1 MGLVMKLRG
10 PVLVGTDL
18 TNGSEAALRDGR
30 RLADDLGSAL
40 IVCHVL
46 PEIMR
51 VRMLFPQWGGIDA
64 DFQEAISDNARAEI
78 DRQLDTVL
86 GAERGEIDVILDS
99 GTAHS
104 GLLSQAEMVGA
115 NVIVTGPG
123 RVADQVVRHALVPVF
138 VARPS
143 PRGVVIGTTDFSDPS
158 MPALATAAAEARR
171 RRSRLHLLHV
181 VDIGAYALVG
191 GGGGGMVYLGATPT
205 LGLQTLDDLRAAADI
220 RLQACFERFALDGA
234 AHALSG
240 PAASTIV
247 ERADAVGAEL
257 IVVGTHGRTGF
268 ARLTLGSTAE
278 QIIRSAPCSVLVV
291 RLSF

>member
-1 MGLVMKLRG
+1 MTLRG

-18 TNGSEAALRDGR
+18 TDASETALREGR

-64 DFQEAISDNARAEI
+64 TFQETINDKAREAIERQLTAVLGDQRDEI
-78 DRQLDTVL
+78 D
-86 GAERGEIDVILDS
+86 AILDS
-99 GTAHS
+99 GTAHA
-104 GLLSQAEMVGA
+104 GLLSQADAVGA

-123 RVADQVVRHALVPVF
+123 RVADQVVRHALVPVL

-143 PRGVVIGTTDFSDPS
+143 PRGVVIGATDFSDPS
-158 MPALATAAAEARR
+158 LPALETAAAEAHRR
-171 RRSRLHLLHV
+171 HSQLHLFHV
-181 VDIGAYALVG
+181 VDVGAYALAGAAG
-191 GGGGGMVYLGATPT
+191 GGVPYLAGTPMI
-205 LGLQTLDDLRAAADI
+205 GLQTLEDLRTAAEI
-220 RLQACFERFALDGA
+220 RLQESFERFGIDGG
-234 AHALSG
+234 AHAVSG
-240 PAASTIV
+240 PAAATIV
-247 ERADAVGAEL
+247 SRADALRAEL

-278 QIIRSAPCSVLVV
+278 QIIHSAGCSVLVV